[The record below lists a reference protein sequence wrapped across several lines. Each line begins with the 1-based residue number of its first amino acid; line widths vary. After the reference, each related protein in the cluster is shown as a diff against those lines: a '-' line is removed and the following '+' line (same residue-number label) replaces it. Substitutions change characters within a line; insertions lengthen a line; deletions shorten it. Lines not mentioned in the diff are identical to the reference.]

1 MKHSIFIICILL
13 VSSCF
18 DPPKKIETAFL
29 KNGKLSEKEKF
40 TRVLDYNY
48 LKSLKIS
55 SEEINW
61 LRNFYTST
69 NYKRFFSTDSTL
81 KDLAFDLQHELN
93 HSIWYGIPKIRLI
106 TNSKKLHPLEKEVFL
121 MLNFNRMISDLNHGF
136 FDFDKKE
143 LKNFSFDNNPS
154 LLLKQL
160 DTISLTKLFLKQ
172 GPADTNYRYLSY
184 NIYHYGRTH
193 EIDTVQFE
201 LKSIKENPK
210 TAFQDAKKALTSKGR
225 LAKDADS
232 LEFLK
237 VLREFQLENGLDPDG
252 KLGTNTV
259 IALNES
265 TYKKMLRASLAL
277 DRLRSKI
284 KLPEKYIRINIPEF
298 QLYFYAE
305 DTLRKIHRI
314 IVGKQENQTPQLTSR
329 VNRIIC
335 YPYWKV
341 PTSIANKEILPAVKA
356 NRSYLVRNHYKIY
369 KGKNQEVDPS
379 TVSWNRYSTFPYTVI
394 QQPGT
399 HNSLGIIKFEFNNPY
414 SVYVHDTPKKNL
426 FNNVYRSFSH
436 GCMRCEHPV
445 ELAKEILFFD
455 SIPKKRN
462 PFKPD
467 TLDTLLQHVENQTIP
482 LLQAIPIFIVYETV
496 VAEKERLIFHFDL
509 YRREEEYI
517 KILNGHK

>member
-1 MKHSIFIICILL
+1 
-13 VSSCF
+13 
-18 DPPKKIETAFL
+18 
-29 KNGKLSEKEKF
+29 
-40 TRVLDYNY
+40 
-48 LKSLKIS
+48 
-55 SEEINW
+55 
-61 LRNFYTST
+61 
-69 NYKRFFSTDSTL
+69 
-81 KDLAFDLQHELN
+81 
-93 HSIWYGIPKIRLI
+93 
-106 TNSKKLHPLEKEVFL
+106 
-121 MLNFNRMISDLNHGF
+121 
-136 FDFDKKE
+136 
-143 LKNFSFDNNPS
+143 
-154 LLLKQL
+154 
-160 DTISLTKLFLKQ
+160 
-172 GPADTNYRYLSY
+172 
-184 NIYHYGRTH
+184 
-193 EIDTVQFE
+193 
-201 LKSIKENPK
+201 
-210 TAFQDAKKALTSKGR
+210 
-225 LAKDADS
+225 
-232 LEFLK
+232 
-237 VLREFQLENGLDPDG
+237 
-252 KLGTNTV
+252 
-259 IALNES
+259 
-265 TYKKMLRASLAL
+265 MLRASLAL

-394 QQPGT
+394 QQPGA